1 MFMFP
6 CGFFKLEVF
15 LSSSV
20 TAPGKDVLFL
30 QTAKGRAV
38 LQRAKDFMRQYVF
51 PAQEVSARRESL
63 AQMAF

>member
-1 MFMFP
+1 MDF
-6 CGFFKLEVF
+6 LSLRYF
-15 LSSSV
+15 LSSVV
-20 TAPGKDVLFL
+20 TGPGEDVLFL

-38 LQRAKDFMRQYVF
+38 LQQAKHFMRQYVF

>member
-1 MFMFP
+1 MSMFP
-6 CGFFKLEVF
+6 CGFFKLEVS

-20 TAPGKDVLFL
+20 NGPSKDALFL

-38 LQRAKDFMRQYVF
+38 LQQAKDFMRQYVF
-51 PAQEVSARRESL
+51 PAQEVSAKRESL